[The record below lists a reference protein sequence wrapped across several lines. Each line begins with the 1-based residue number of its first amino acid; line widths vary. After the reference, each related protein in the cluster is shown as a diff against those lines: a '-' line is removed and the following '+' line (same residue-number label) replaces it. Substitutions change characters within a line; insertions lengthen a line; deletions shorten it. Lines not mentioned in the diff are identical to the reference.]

1 MSLESLA
8 GEGCRPLLGQQS
20 GTPVSG
26 TTKGAS
32 FTAMPDRTFPS
43 TAIALALSL
52 GGCSAD
58 IQAPTAQVP
67 VVQSLLVARDSLQ
80 TVWVEYRLPA
90 DSGFGPGVRPV
101 PPALVQLSL
110 ILPDSS
116 SVSFTPAPVNPGRF
130 DAAVTVDPGG
140 HYRLTGTVTGIP
152 VSAETTVPDSLDI
165 RVPLEDTVSIAGSCG
180 FCPLPYRWF
189 AGGAE
194 AYFYHLSE
202 THSLFNR
209 GGSTRDTT
217 GVLRLLEGQG
227 TTHLTVFALDAH
239 AASFLLPTT
248 PRSSIAGVFGLF
260 GSASRAERWILW
272 Q

>member
-1 MSLESLA
+1 
-8 GEGCRPLLGQQS
+8 
-20 GTPVSG
+20 
-26 TTKGAS
+26 
-32 FTAMPDRTFPS
+32 MPDRIFPP

-58 IQAPTAQVP
+58 IHAPTVQIP
-67 VVQSLLVARDSLQ
+67 VIQSLLVARDSPQ
-80 TVWVEYRLPA
+80 SVWVEYRLPA

-101 PPALVQLSL
+101 PQALVQLSL
-110 ILPDSS
+110 TLPDGS
-116 SVSFTPAPVNPGRF
+116 SVSFTPAPANPGRF
-130 DAAVTVDPGG
+130 DAPVTVDHGG
-140 HYRLTGTVTGIP
+140 HYRLAGAVTGIP

-180 FCPLPYRWF
+180 FCSLPYRWL

-194 AYFYHLSE
+194 AYFYVLSE
-202 THSLFNR
+202 TDTLFST
-209 GGSTRDTT
+209 GGSTRDTA
-217 GVLRLLEGQG
+217 GVLRLLRRQG
-227 TTHLTVFALDAH
+227 TTHLTVFALDVH

-248 PRSSIAGVFGLF
+248 PKSSITGVFGLF